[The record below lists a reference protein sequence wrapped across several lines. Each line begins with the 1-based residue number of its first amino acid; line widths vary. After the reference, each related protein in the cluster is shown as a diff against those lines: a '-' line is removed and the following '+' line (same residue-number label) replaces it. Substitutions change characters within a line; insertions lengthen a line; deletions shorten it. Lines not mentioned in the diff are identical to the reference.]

1 MNLSW
6 AIGLIL
12 VTVALG
18 VSGELLFKT
27 GVGQVPNLD
36 LTSIPGILTSILAIL
51 SNPVILAGFIC
62 YGVASIC
69 WIFVLSRLDLS
80 YAYPMYAL
88 MYAFIPIAALVFLKE
103 HIPGGRWIGILL
115 IVTGV
120 VIVFWVGNGA

>member
-6 AIGLIL
+6 PIGLIL
-12 VTVALG
+12 VAVALG

-36 LTSIPGILTSILAIL
+36 LTSIQGIITSIFAIL
-51 SNPVILAGFIC
+51 SNPVILGGFIC
-62 YGVASIC
+62 YGIGAVC

-88 MYAFIPIAALVFLKE
+88 MYAFIPIAAHFFLKE
-103 HIPGGRWIGILL
+103 QIPTGRWIGILL

-120 VIVFWVGNGA
+120 VVVFRVGNGA